1 MEPLSLLTLAILFA
15 AGCLAGFIDSIAGGG
30 GIITVPALLAVG
42 VPPHQALATNKLQS
56 SCGSLTAA
64 LNYARL
70 GLMEPRRLAVGFA
83 CTLAGGVA
91 GAVAVQHCSAGFLE
105 NLIILLLAALFVYTL
120 FSPQLGFTRR
130 PHRMNRT
137 VFYTLAGLGIGF
149 YDGFFGP
156 GTGSFWTIALVLLLG
171 LDLKQATART
181 KLFNMTSNLAAL
193 AMFLHAGLVLWG
205 AGLAMGIGQVLGAF
219 CGSTLVSRHE
229 MRFIR
234 HFFLVVVAATILKLL
249 YSRFC

>member
-1 MEPLSLLTLAILFA
+1 MEPFSLLTLAILFL

-56 SCGSLTAA
+56 SFGSLTAA
-64 LNYARL
+64 VNYARL
-70 GLMEPRRLAVGFA
+70 GLMEPRRLVVGFVF
-83 CTLAGGVA
+83 TLLGGIG
-91 GAVAVQHCSAGFLE
+91 GAVAVQHCNAGFLE
-105 NLIILLLAALFVYTL
+105 NLIILLLAALFFYTL
-120 FSPQLGFTRR
+120 LSPQLGFTRR
-130 PHRMNRT
+130 PHRMNR
-137 VFYTLAGLGIGF
+137 VLFYILAGLAIGF

-156 GTGSFWTIALVLLLG
+156 GTGSFWTIGLVLLLG
-171 LDLKQATART
+171 LDLKEATAQT

-205 AGLAMGIGQVLGAF
+205 AGLAMGIGQMLGAF
-219 CGSTLVSRHE
+219 CGSTLVSRRE

-234 HFFLVVVAATILKLL
+234 HFFLLVVAATILKLL
-249 YSRFC
+249 YVRLG

>member
-1 MEPLSLLTLAILFA
+1 MQPLSPLTLAILFL

-56 SCGSLTAA
+56 SFGSLTAA
-64 LNYARL
+64 INYARL
-70 GLMEPRRLAVGFA
+70 GLMEPRRLLLGFV
-83 CTLAGGVA
+83 CTLLGGIG
-91 GAVAVQHCSAGFLE
+91 GAVAVQHCDPGFLE
-105 NLIILLLAALFVYTL
+105 NLIIVLLGVLFVYTL
-120 FSPQLGFTRR
+120 LSPQLGFTRR

-137 VFYTLAGLGIGF
+137 LFYLLAGLGIGF

-205 AGLAMGIGQVLGAF
+205 AGLAMGTGQVLGAF
-219 CGSTLVSRHE
+219 CGSTLVSRRE

-234 HFFLVVVAATILKLL
+234 YFFLAVVAATILKLL
-249 YSRFC
+249 YSRLG